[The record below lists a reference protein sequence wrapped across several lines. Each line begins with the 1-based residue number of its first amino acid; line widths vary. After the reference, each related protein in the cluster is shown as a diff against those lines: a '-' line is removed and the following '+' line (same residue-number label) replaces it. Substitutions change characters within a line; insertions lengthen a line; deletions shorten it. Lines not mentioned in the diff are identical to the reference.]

1 MYKVLFVCT
10 GNTCRSPMAEGVFRH
25 KVMAAG
31 LADRVAID
39 SAGTGHR
46 RVGDPPDPRA
56 IAAAGERGYDLT
68 ALRGRQLCEDD
79 FTAFDLL
86 LAMDRGHFDHMAD
99 RVSGDGANRI
109 RMFLE
114 LSPETGLT
122 SVPDPFAGDATD
134 YERALD
140 LIETGTDAWFEHI
153 RTAIG

>member
-10 GNTCRSPMAEGVFRH
+10 GNTCRSPTAEGVFRH

-31 LADRVAID
+31 LADRIAID

-56 IAAAGERGYDLT
+56 IAAAEARGYDLGT
-68 ALRGRQLCEDD
+68 LRGRQLRQDD
-79 FTAFDLL
+79 FKAFDFL
-86 LAMDRGHFDHMAD
+86 LAMDRGHFDHMVD
-99 RVSGDGANRI
+99 RVSGDGADRI

-114 LSPETGLT
+114 LSPETGLI
-122 SVPDPFAGDATD
+122 SVPDPYSGDATD

-140 LIETGTDAWFEHI
+140 LIETGTEAWLEQI
-153 RTAIG
+153 RNLIG